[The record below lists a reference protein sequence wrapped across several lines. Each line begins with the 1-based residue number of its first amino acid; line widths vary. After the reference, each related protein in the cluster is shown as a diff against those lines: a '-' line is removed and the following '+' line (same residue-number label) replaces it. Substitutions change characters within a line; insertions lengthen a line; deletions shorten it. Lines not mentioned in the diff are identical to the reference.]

1 MVYLSG
7 NKTKREHKHGRSWW
21 FLLNYQVITGLK
33 RPLMFDSKQFEE
45 IAKKLYTALPTSLQN
60 FENEIQHKFKE
71 ILQMAF
77 TRMDLVTREEFD
89 VQVKVLART
98 REKVDALHLEL
109 QTLMEN
115 R

>member
-1 MVYLSG
+1 
-7 NKTKREHKHGRSWW
+7 
-21 FLLNYQVITGLK
+21 
-33 RPLMFDSKQFEE
+33 MFDSKQFEE